1 MKAFLIPFVFFYA
14 CVTNAQ
20 TNNFS
25 KVKAAD
31 TIIYYGLDFSNFIL
45 HNPQKVATED
55 AIDQYFSEWTTNFH
69 AQNPKKEFEL
79 FLRKKV
85 RTRLEDIQL
94 DSYKD
99 LKNYVRSENREL
111 SKELIAATIKEYAL
125 TDHAGIGLVIMVD
138 KFEKARD
145 RAFLQFTF
153 FDVETREVLA
163 IFDTNGKGY
172 AHGMMKHWLVGM
184 DHCLFEFK
192 TAYRKASKKKK

>member
-1 MKAFLIPFVFFYA
+1 MKILIFLFPLISL
-14 CVTNAQ
+14 AQ
-20 TNNFS
+20 TGDQINNFS

-45 HNPQKVATED
+45 YNPKKVATED

-111 SKELIAATIKEYAL
+111 SKELIAATIKEYTL
-125 TDHAGIGLVIMVD
+125 RDHAGIGLVIMVD

-153 FDVETREVLA
+153 FDVETSEVLA

-192 TAYRKASKKKK
+192 TAYRKALKKKK